1 MSKTIKAPKQEQ
13 KKRDPKYRVIP
24 NLSLK
29 GKDIMQRV
37 KNRSLDIKSSTT
49 YSLDEEFD
57 NFRRMDKLDQV
68 NRYNE
73 VQKMKKDLQLKLNQN
88 VKI

>member
-1 MSKTIKAPKQEQ
+1 MTKQ
-13 KKRDPKYRVIP
+13 KKDVTIQKKDNKYRVIP

-29 GKDIMQRV
+29 GKDIMSRV
-37 KNRSLDIKSSTT
+37 KNRTLILQPNTT

-57 NFRRMDKLDQV
+57 NFRRMSKLDQV
-68 NRYNE
+68 NRHRELIN
-73 VQKMKKDLQLKLNQN
+73 QKNSLLKQLNN